1 MTRTGEQL
9 LIAIR
14 KNDKELSHR
23 LSQQY
28 CQEIANEFSRISR
41 VYGGAFHGVV
51 LAVAESFVESLK
63 QTADA
68 QDIKIYHLVRG
79 KSTVITYATPVKRE
93 EDGI

>member
-14 KNDKELSHR
+14 KNDKELSAH

-28 CQEIANEFSRISR
+28 CQEIANEFSRIGR
-41 VYGGAFHGVV
+41 AYGGVFHGVV

-68 QDIKIYHLVRG
+68 QDIKIYHLVQE
-79 KSTVITYATPVKRE
+79 KSTVITYAPPVKRE
-93 EDGI
+93 EDEI

>member
-14 KNDKELSHR
+14 RNDTELSHR
-23 LSQQY
+23 LAQQY
-28 CQEIANEFSRISR
+28 CQEIANEFSLIRSAS
-41 VYGGAFHGVV
+41 GGVFHGVV

-63 QTADA
+63 KTADE
-68 QDIKIYHLVRG
+68 QDIEIYHHVRE
-79 KSTVITYATPVKRE
+79 KSTVVTVVPPVNRE